1 MSDLDLQAATGAMHH
16 YVLDN
21 GSPTEFKNM
30 WAEEDLL
37 RAVQKEFPYWYKLHP
52 GPDLTENREVDIM
65 ERCKAVEWWRR
76 WVRRLKP
83 AAVEYLN
90 RFLDNHDHQHQCP
103 KLSLLNLVL
112 VICHA
117 ITNLCKMHRRWSSP
131 ESRELQEFKARLVN
145 KGYSITRSDGYD
157 DLAWLPVMC
166 TILTD
171 YMHEPVLVALA
182 LETTGTK
189 RIGKKFMHW
198 RSQWNSKGSNVLGS
212 KTSCYSL
219 SRP

>member
-1 MSDLDLQAATGAMHH
+1 
-16 YVLDN
+16 
-21 GSPTEFKNM
+21 
-30 WAEEDLL
+30 
-37 RAVQKEFPYWYKLHP
+37 
-52 GPDLTENREVDIM
+52 M
-65 ERCKAVEWWRR
+65 EWCKAVEWWRR

-90 RFLDNHDHQHQCP
+90 RFLDNHEHQQRCP

-117 ITNLCKMHRRWSSP
+117 ITNLCRKMHRRWSYP

-166 TILTD
+166 PILTD

-182 LETTGTK
+182 LETTGVK
-189 RIGKKFMHW
+189 RILCKFIYEEIGDPNGTPRVPMYW
-198 RSQWNSKGSNVLGS
+198 VQNSW
-212 KTSCYSL
+212 
-219 SRP
+219 